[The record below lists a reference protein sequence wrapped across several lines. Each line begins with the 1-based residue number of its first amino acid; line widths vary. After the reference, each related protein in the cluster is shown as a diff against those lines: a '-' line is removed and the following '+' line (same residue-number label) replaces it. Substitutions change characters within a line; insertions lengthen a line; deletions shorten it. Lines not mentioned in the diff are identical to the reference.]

1 MQRQEWRGT
10 CDAHTLVHVHV
21 ACRACL
27 GELGVEEAGREAAE
41 LEVRREHLVRL
52 RVRMRV
58 GLR

>member
-1 MQRQEWRGT
+1 MTGQVRR
-10 CDAHTLVHVHV
+10 DAHTRVQVHV
-21 ACRACL
+21 ACVARL